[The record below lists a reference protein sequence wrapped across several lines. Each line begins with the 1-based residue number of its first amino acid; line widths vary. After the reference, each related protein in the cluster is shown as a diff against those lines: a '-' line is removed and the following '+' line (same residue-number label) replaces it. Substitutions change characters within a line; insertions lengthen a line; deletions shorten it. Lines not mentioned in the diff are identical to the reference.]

1 MNKNYLRYC
10 MYLILSLILTTIG
23 AGIGVHININ
33 YKVLL
38 VLSIVLILIF
48 MFAKGIVKQF
58 AFIIFCFGE
67 GLCLS
72 PIVYSISNTSLM
84 LCLGLTTLIVGICMI
99 IGLISKDLS
108 GWQNYLFVVLTVI
121 VLYGIVGIFITL
133 PNIAWIII
141 LVFALYVCFDMN
153 CFKLD
158 SRNRTMSND
167 EILDHVMNMY
177 LDILNI
183 LIELIKIFGDSDD

>member
-1 MNKNYLRYC
+1 MNNNYLRYC

-33 YKVLL
+33 YKALL

-99 IGLISKDLS
+99 IGLTSKDLS
-108 GWQNYLFVVLTVI
+108 GWQNYLFVALTVI
-121 VLYGIVGIFITL
+121 VLYGVVGIFINL

-141 LVFALYVCFDMN
+141 LIFSLYVCFDMN
-153 CFKLD
+153 SFKLE
-158 SRNRTMSND
+158 SRNRTMSKD
-167 EILDHVMNMY
+167 EILEHVMEMY